1 MIKFS
6 LLCARGHGF
15 ESWFSSGEAFE
26 TQAHSGRVLCP
37 HCQTPDVKKAIMAP
51 AIALG
56 RGGEPAGP
64 LAQGETPAK
73 MALLDPRDLETRA
86 LLTAIHKKIYD
97 EAEDV
102 GTRFAEEARKIHE
115 GYVRER
121 PIHGMANAADARA
134 LMEEGIDILPV
145 PSLPD
150 ELN

>member
-26 TQAHSGRVLCP
+26 TQAQSGRVLCP
-37 HCQTPDVKKAIMAP
+37 QCQTPDVKKAIMAP

-56 RGGEPAGP
+56 RGGKPAGP
-64 LAQGETPAK
+64 PAQGEAPVK
-73 MALLDPRDLETRA
+73 MALLEPRDLETRA
-86 LLTAIHKKIYD
+86 LLTAIRKKIYD

-115 GYVRER
+115 GHVRER
-121 PIHGMANAADARA
+121 PIHGLANAADARA
-134 LMEEGIDILPV
+134 LVEEGIDILPV
-145 PSLPD
+145 PPLPD